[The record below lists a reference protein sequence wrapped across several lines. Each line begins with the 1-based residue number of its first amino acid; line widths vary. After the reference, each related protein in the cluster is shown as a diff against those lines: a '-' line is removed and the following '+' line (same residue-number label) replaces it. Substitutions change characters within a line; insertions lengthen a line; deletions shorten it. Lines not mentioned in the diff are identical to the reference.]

1 MIRAEFKQRINSEL
15 ESARKKRSRSLK
27 DKSKSN
33 KKETNANRQNPSSIC
48 MIYKAHH
55 KNEGYKGQK
64 IVSLRKV
71 LMK

>member
-1 MIRAEFKQRINSEL
+1 MIRAEFKQRINNEL

-33 KKETNANRQNPSSIC
+33 KKDCIINRQNPSSIR
-48 MIYKAHH
+48 MIYLAHH

-64 IVSLRKV
+64 IGSLRKA